1 MDDANKESEIVKNIP
16 IQLEKFARHVDQ
28 LTALQ
33 PISVSRIKS
42 WDVEQKKMESV
53 KVALSHL
60 IPLME
65 AVILNTAKI
74 IMILAVNPVNVG
86 SS

>member
-28 LTALQ
+28 LTVLQ
-33 PISVSRIKS
+33 PISVSRIKY
-42 WDVEQKKMESV
+42 WDVEHKKMENV
-53 KVALSHL
+53 KAALNHL
-60 IPLME
+60 IPLTE

-74 IMILAVNPVNVG
+74 IMILVVNPVNVG